1 MQVALTP
8 EQEQWVSRKLS
19 SGRYRSAS
27 EVIEAGL
34 RLLAEQDALID
45 LGLTRLREDIT
56 TGLQQLKAGQGIPGE
71 QVFEELRQ
79 RSAERRTGRG

>member
-8 EQEQWVSRKLS
+8 EQEQLVSRKLS
-19 SGRYRSAS
+19 SGRYRSVS
-27 EVIEAGL
+27 EVIEEGL

-45 LGLTRLREDIT
+45 LGLTRLRQDIA

-71 QVFEELRQ
+71 QVFEELRR
-79 RSAERRTGRG
+79 RSAERRTAQG

>member
-8 EQEQWVSRKLS
+8 EQEQLVSRKLL
-19 SGRYRSAS
+19 SGRYRSAN
-27 EVIEAGL
+27 EVIEEGL

-45 LGLTRLREDIT
+45 LGLTRLRQDIA
-56 TGLQQLKAGQGIPGE
+56 TGLQQLKAGLGIPGE

-79 RSAERRTGRG
+79 RSAERRTAQG